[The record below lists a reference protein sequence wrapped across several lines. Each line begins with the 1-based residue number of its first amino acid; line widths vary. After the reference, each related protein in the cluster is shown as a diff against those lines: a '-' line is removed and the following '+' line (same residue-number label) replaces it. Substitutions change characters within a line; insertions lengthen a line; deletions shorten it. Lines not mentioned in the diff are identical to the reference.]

1 MMSQQPD
8 SVESNNKQ
16 TNIPQSTSPRDVH
29 GRTLG
34 TLRRIGDAK
43 GRIQCREDRKKVC
56 VGGANTTAIISL
68 LFCGGLMA
76 PPED

>member
-1 MMSQQPD
+1 M
-8 SVESNNKQ
+8 
-16 TNIPQSTSPRDVH
+16 DVH

-56 VGGANTTAIISL
+56 VGGANTRAIISL